1 MADLVKQLLESH
13 SSAFNGAVEALFNSL
28 FEAAGP
34 VSVNSHDA
42 VEMLQNKVGENVNK
56 TKDGTQ
62 IVGLA
67 AQAGMGDEPLP
78 NEMDQIVNSVNNDMA
93 QNVDLPDLP
102 TEENLPN
109 LPDNGGPDAMGDG
122 MDEFGGEELSN
133 DIPDFDATQEN
144 IDNNPPPP
152 PPDDIDIPET
162 DGLGEMDEDPA
173 ATATPP
179 EG

>member
-109 LPDNGGPDAMGDG
+109 LPDNGGPEAMDDG
-122 MDEFGGEELSN
+122 MGGEEVSN
-133 DIPDFDATQEN
+133 DIPDFDETQTDVSET
-144 IDNNPPPP
+144 P
-152 PPDDIDIPET
+152 PPDDIELPD
-162 DGLGEMDEDPA
+162 LGDLGGGDEVGMEDPA

>member
-13 SSAFNGAVEALFNSL
+13 SSVFNGAVEALFNSL
-28 FEAAGP
+28 FESAGP

-67 AQAGMGDEPLP
+67 AQAGMGDGELP
-78 NEMDQIVNSVNNDMA
+78 NEMDQIINSVNNDMA
-93 QNVDLPDLP
+93 KNVDLPDLP

-109 LPDNGGPDAMGDG
+109 LPDNGGPEAMGDG
-122 MDEFGGEELSN
+122 MDEFGGEDFSN

-144 IDNNPPPP
+144 IDDNPPPP
-152 PPDDIDIPET
+152 PPEDIAIPET

-173 ATATPP
+173 ATETPP

>member
-1 MADLVKQLLESH
+1 MTDLVKQLLESH

-28 FEAAGP
+28 FEATGP

-56 TKDGTQ
+56 TNDGTQ

-78 NEMDQIVNSVNNDMA
+78 NEMDQIVNSINNDMA
-93 QNVDLPDLP
+93 KNVDLPDLP

-109 LPDNGGPDAMGDG
+109 LSDNGGPDAMGDG
-122 MDEFGGEELSN
+122 MGDELGDEMGDDDITN
-133 DIPDFDATQEN
+133 AIPDFAETQKN
-144 IDNNPPPP
+144 VTDNPPPS
-152 PPDDIDIPET
+152 PDEIF
-162 DGLGEMDEDPA
+162 GEDDDLDDL
-173 ATATPP
+173 
-179 EG
+179 